1 LVCEVPSNCDMVF
14 SCGIQGDFL
23 VHYHEC
29 CMRWACKE
37 ALCIVYGE
45 ASGEDYRP
53 SCVVYINMNTIA
65 KEKEWACCKPGC
77 IATCCIGCNL
87 SSGVL
92 LFWDMNPVMHSHCW
106 TGFENVSCCIRPI
119 PWRSHM
125 QYCKYF
131 SPFAFTSFLHLR
143 C

>member
-23 VHYHEC
+23 VHYHGY

-53 SCVVYINMNTIA
+53 SCVVYILTWTPLPRKRNGHVANQVVWLLAALGAT
-65 KEKEWACCKPGC
+65 WAVVCYCFE
-77 IATCCIGCNL
+77 I
-87 SSGVL
+87 
-92 LFWDMNPVMHSHCW
+92 W
-106 TGFENVSCCIRPI
+106 T
-119 PWRSHM
+119 
-125 QYCKYF
+125 
-131 SPFAFTSFLHLR
+131 LR
-143 C
+143 CDAQSLLDWLWERQLLHQTHTMKISHAIL